1 MNSNNKGSGRLKEK
15 ELKKIK
21 TRKEELDASKIYV
34 QLKIRAWCSCLQ
46 PFPSTSLICLLA
58 VGVVLINLPLKTKI
72 NKKK

>member
-34 QLKIRAWCSCLQ
+34 RLKIGAWCSCLQ
-46 PFPSTSLICLLA
+46 PFPFTSLICLLT

-72 NKKK
+72 NMKK